1 MTDIHEID
9 YPIFMFDVIKP
20 GETEQELIEVAAPDY
35 MAAVKV
41 VAAFWPNIY
50 IVRHRGIRAGGAPE
64 ARA

>member
-1 MTDIHEID
+1 MEIHEID

-20 GETEQELIEVAAPDY
+20 GETEEELIEVAAPDY
-35 MAAVKV
+35 WTAVEV
-41 VAAFWPNIY
+41 VTGFWPHIH

>member
-1 MTDIHEID
+1 MDIHEID

-35 MAAVKV
+35 LSAVQV
-41 VAAFWPNIY
+41 LSSWWPHIH
-50 IVRHRGIRAGGAPE
+50 IVRGRGIRAGGAPE